1 MGIFNDNIHNPH
13 STNTGSIRGAVG
25 PPGPGFKLTRDGNYN
40 IDGKRLTNVGAPTDD
55 DDATTK
61 EYVDDELNSKVANSQ
76 IMGGNAEAG
85 KLVKYLPDK
94 GMITPK
100 MYIEDEFG
108 DSVIIKSEDQ
118 DYDDVHLYIPNLQN
132 YDGISGRRKSN
143 IMVNSI
149 DNNMT
154 GKIILP
160 SGNLI
165 VKDGEGSANQTILNR
180 ADINKIF
187 GSASGQNGV
196 IGNKVAL
203 YSSEGTLFAKTFAIK
218 NENDDDFVIL
228 RCRNSSGWRSLY
240 IPSLDSNADII
251 IDQTDQTI
259 YGNKTFS
266 QAITM
271 IQEGS
276 ANNHLVTKKYVDDE
290 IAKIPSGSGTSYF
303 LKKDGSV
310 PMTGDLNMN
319 EQRVKNTS
327 DPTDEQDTVNKRYL
341 ESQLT
346 DYLKRNGQSPMTFDL
361 NMNSYKI
368 VNLKDISNSSNDSEA
383 VNKKYVDNFLKKSGG
398 VMTGPIS
405 MNRNDLIGLPDNPRY
420 GYSAVN
426 RTYVTNNFLKKDG
439 SVAMTGNLNMAT
451 NKIKNLGT
459 PSSNEYKAAV
469 NVEFFNS
476 ELNASNHNISTQIT
490 NAYKKYVDESHISA
504 QEHFRKNAFLYL
516 MEDVDESSSE
526 NNISVTGIID
536 YAPSIHQMN
545 KKAYQLTLNKDSGS
559 TNYRSRIGFNLGSL
573 NIGYYTFVCEF
584 FPPAMMNVSV
594 TALGTTISIT
604 KQATKTFATYTKTL
618 VQFHRW
624 NSTPPQFIYLDL
636 HGLTSDNNPIASAF
650 MVVYGVEG
658 YFSNVPSSVF
668 DQVYVVDNGRM
679 VMQTELDLNGNSIR
693 GTLNSSSNNIEMLKK
708 IDMNNQ
714 KIINVAFGTDD
725 NDVVNKKQMENNLK
739 YYVHGEINIGQN
751 IFLLNG
757 FSEIIMPYRNITS
770 IFFVYKTHNASS
782 NVQNLPRIGI
792 TITQPG
798 LHHTHNLRTSS
809 EGVNQKIIVNQQ
821 ITQSIL
827 SVELTRGPVLNGL
840 SLDRILMLIELSF
853 HL

>member
-13 STNTGSIRGAVG
+13 SVNPGTTQGPVGPPG
-25 PPGPGFKLTRDGNYN
+25 PPGPGFKLTRDGNFN
-40 IDGKRLTNVGAPTDD
+40 VDGKRLTNVGAPTGD

-61 EYVDDELNSKVANSQ
+61 KYVDDGLNSKVANSQ
-76 IMGGNAEAG
+76 IMVGNAEAG
-85 KLVKYLPDK
+85 KLVKFLPDK

-118 DYDDVHLYIPNLQN
+118 DYDDVNLHIPNLQN
-132 YDGISGRRKSN
+132 YDGISGRRKSSFV
-143 IMVNSI
+143 INSI

-165 VKDGEGSANQTILNR
+165 VKDGNNQTVLNR

-203 YSSEGTLFAKTFAIK
+203 YSSEGSLFAKTFAIK

-228 RCRNSSGWRSLY
+228 RCRNSSGWKSLY

-251 IDQTDQTI
+251 IDQTNQTI
-259 YGNKTFS
+259 YGDKTFS

-290 IAKIPSGSGTSYF
+290 IAKIPSGSGSSNSSYF

-310 PMTGDLNMN
+310 AMTGDLNMN
-319 EQRVKNTS
+319 EQRVKNTL

-368 VNLKDISNSSNDSEA
+368 VNLKDITSSSNDSEA
-383 VNKKYVDNFLKKSGG
+383 VNKKYVDDETAKIPSNFLK
-398 VMTGPIS
+398 
-405 MNRNDLIGLPDNPRY
+405 L
-420 GYSAVN
+420 
-426 RTYVTNNFLKKDG
+426 DG
-439 SVAMTGNLNMAT
+439 SVSMSGDLNMAT

-459 PSSNEYKAAV
+459 PSTYDDNAAV

-490 NAYKKYVDESHISA
+490 NAYKKYVDESHISSSD
-504 QEHFRKNAFLYL
+504 HFRKNAFLYL

-526 NNISVTGIID
+526 NNISVTW
-536 YAPSIHQMN
+536 
-545 KKAYQLTLNKDSGS
+545 
-559 TNYRSRIGFNLGSL
+559 NY
-573 NIGYYTFVCEF
+573 
-584 FPPAMMNVSV
+584 
-594 TALGTTISIT
+594 
-604 KQATKTFATYTKTL
+604 
-618 VQFHRW
+618 
-624 NSTPPQFIYLDL
+624 
-636 HGLTSDNNPIASAF
+636 
-650 MVVYGVEG
+650 
-658 YFSNVPSSVF
+658 
-668 DQVYVVDNGRM
+668 
-679 VMQTELDLNGNSIR
+679 
-693 GTLNSSSNNIEMLKK
+693 
-708 IDMNNQ
+708 
-714 KIINVAFGTDD
+714 
-725 NDVVNKKQMENNLK
+725 
-739 YYVHGEINIGQN
+739 
-751 IFLLNG
+751 
-757 FSEIIMPYRNITS
+757 
-770 IFFVYKTHNASS
+770 
-782 NVQNLPRIGI
+782 
-792 TITQPG
+792 
-798 LHHTHNLRTSS
+798 
-809 EGVNQKIIVNQQ
+809 
-821 ITQSIL
+821 
-827 SVELTRGPVLNGL
+827 
-840 SLDRILMLIELSF
+840 
-853 HL
+853 